1 MITINSR
8 TQPTLRVI
16 VLAAGLATRLGQPK
30 ALARVRGATLLE
42 RLIATLRPLVSG
54 AGSTLAS
61 AAFAS
66 ASAILVIAPPR
77 AAPFRQARS
86 RLGASP
92 TRVNIVP
99 NPLRADGL
107 SSSVRLGLRH
117 ARYSAAALL
126 IPVDLIDLS
135 CRDVARLVRRWQ
147 GSRRRVVAS
156 AVAGA
161 ASTPLILPHWLFG
174 QACSLTGDQGLR
186 GVVRKLGPSRMTLLR
201 MPSAASD
208 IDTPGDLRRARRC
221 FRGYPRGVCTKR

>member
-1 MITINSR
+1 
-8 TQPTLRVI
+8 
-16 VLAAGLATRLGQPK
+16 
-30 ALARVRGATLLE
+30 
-42 RLIATLRPLVSG
+42 
-54 AGSTLAS
+54 
-61 AAFAS
+61 
-66 ASAILVIAPPR
+66 
-77 AAPFRQARS
+77 
-86 RLGASP
+86 
-92 TRVNIVP
+92 
-99 NPLRADGL
+99 
-107 SSSVRLGLRH
+107 
-117 ARYSAAALL
+117 LL

-186 GVVRKLGPSRMTLLR
+186 GVARGLGPSRMTLLT